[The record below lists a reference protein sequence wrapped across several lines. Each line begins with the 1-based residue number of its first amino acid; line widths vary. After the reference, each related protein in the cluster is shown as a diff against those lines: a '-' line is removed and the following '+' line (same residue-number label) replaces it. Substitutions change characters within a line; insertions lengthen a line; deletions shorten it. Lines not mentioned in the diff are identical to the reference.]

1 MTLDNTSAIRGAIL
15 DFFSDPAKVGEKES
29 YAYFPDGLLLVRS
42 GRVEAVGPAE
52 KLLPRLSA
60 QTPIK
65 TFPQSLIIPGFVD
78 CHVHYPQIEMMAAP
92 GGQILEWLEQYV
104 YPTVGQFADP
114 HKAAQCADFFLD
126 ELFRNGTT
134 TAMVFATVHPAS
146 VDAFLRRPKNAACE

>member
-1 MTLDNTSAIRGAIL
+1 MPFAGPFSTSFLIRPRL
-15 DFFSDPAKVGEKES
+15 AKRRVTPN
-29 YAYFPDGLLLVRS
+29 FPDGLLLVWS